1 MLLTEAIPT
10 YWCVRC
16 EQWLVFIIIVIWHA
30 INWNTIVYDVDSD
43 LYFIVIWHASEAI
56 LGYWC
61 TWCGQFITNLQDL
74 RQETSITKRLFKE
87 IYRGTKRCQV
97 CQNQQLSSLMEICEG
112 CHLITNIIC
121 LYKYWSSICFS
132 PWS

>member
-87 IYRGTKRCQV
+87 IYRHQKMPSVSKSTIIQSNGDMWRMPSYHQHNLFVQV
-97 CQNQQLSSLMEICEG
+97 LKQHML
-112 CHLITNIIC
+112 
-121 LYKYWSSICFS
+121 
-132 PWS
+132 